1 MKQINLYQAAFHP
14 PRIIMPARRLLA
26 GGVLFLCG
34 LLALYAWDAWR
45 LTQLRQEVGQLTARA
60 AKLEARVNAANV
72 ALHADPAVL
81 AEAETVEIRLRNLQL
96 AQTALASGALGA
108 ERGYSER
115 FRALSR
121 ARADGAWLT
130 HIEISDRGQTMNLRG
145 RTVGGENSARLI
157 ASLRG
162 EPLFV
167 GLTFSGLTLEPPQD
181 TTKAAAPATA
191 TDAGPPPPPRFLEF
205 TLSAQAMAPSDT
217 PPTTK
222 PPQMDPA
229 ALTAALATRG
239 ADGKLDVNQAMQ
251 AAAAAA
257 RKAP

>member
-1 MKQINLYQAAFHP
+1 MRQINLYQAAFHP

-26 GGVLFLCG
+26 GGVVFLCG

-60 AKLEARVNAANV
+60 AKLEARVNVGNV
-72 ALHADPAVL
+72 ASRADPAVL
-81 AEAETVEIRLRNLQL
+81 AEAETVETRLRNLQL
-96 AQTALASGALGA
+96 AQTALTSGALGA

-130 HIEISDRGQTMNLRG
+130 HIEIGDRGQTMNLRG
-145 RTVGGENSARLI
+145 RALGGASSARLI

-167 GLTFSGLTLEPPQD
+167 GLAFSGLTLEPPQD
-181 TTKAAAPATA
+181 TTNAAA
-191 TDAGPPPPPRFLEF
+191 TDAGPPPAPRFLEF

-217 PPTTK
+217 PPTT

-229 ALTAALATRG
+229 ARAAALATRG
-239 ADGKLDVNQAMQ
+239 ADGRLDVNQAMQ
-251 AAAAAA
+251 AAAAA